1 MGRELV
7 LNFLLL
13 STLLLSTI
21 ASCTVHSSMQRSA
34 TEKIEGNTSPME
46 YFHTSFFFHCT
57 CCINGH
63 FSALST
69 TSAQTQE
76 TAVKTVSD
84 G

>member
-21 ASCTVHSSMQRSA
+21 ASCTVHSSMQRST

-46 YFHTSFFFHCT
+46 YFHTFFFF
-57 CCINGH
+57 IARV
-63 FSALST
+63 ALMV
-69 TSAQTQE
+69 TSLPCLQHLLRLR
-76 TAVKTVSD
+76 KLL
-84 G
+84 